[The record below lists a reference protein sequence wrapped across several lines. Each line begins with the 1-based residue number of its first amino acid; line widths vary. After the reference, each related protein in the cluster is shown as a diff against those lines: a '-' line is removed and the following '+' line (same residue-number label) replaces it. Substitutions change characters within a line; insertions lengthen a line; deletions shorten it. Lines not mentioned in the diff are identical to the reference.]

1 MIRHLP
7 PRALALAALLVW
19 APLPFGSVAP
29 FPATLLLVA
38 TLGALIL
45 AVWTVPEPGEPDP
58 GLRPRGIFV
67 AAAAVAAIALLGG
80 LQSLPAPTVVT
91 RFFAP
96 ESVRLA
102 RQTTDLT
109 GGLAGHPDA
118 GHPDAGHPNGAAD
131 GAVAGSD
138 GSDGPDGSDGS
149 SRSHRSAARA
159 DAAGISTP
167 LSLAPEASRSAA
179 LDWLL
184 PAAAFLAAARIGSSR
199 RVRRAL
205 GGALLVAA
213 TVQIVIGVAL
223 WISRS
228 DTLWG
233 LVLGASVSRVRGS
246 FINPDHTALFLEI
259 ALAVAFAWLWWAAR
273 RTFLDAEHAEDRL
286 LRVGPPALA
295 FLLVFAGL
303 VLTGSRAALAAALV
317 AMAVQ
322 GAVVGSR
329 RGRRWL
335 LAVGLAVGLAGIVAL
350 LALGA
355 EGTFARLSLTSVDE
369 VTGGVRVEAAG
380 ATFDLFRRFP
390 LTGSG
395 LGSFQAA
402 FPLVQRP
409 TTPGLWRHAHSDW
422 IELLATTGMLGA
434 AILAIGLFF
443 YGRRLHQVIVH
454 GERSEG
460 RAAGLAALGALVA
473 VGLHSC
479 VDFGLTMPAN
489 AFALAVV
496 TGAAAATRLE
506 K

>member
-1 MIRHLP
+1 MIRHVP
-7 PRALALAALLVW
+7 PRAVPLAALLLW
-19 APLPFGSVAP
+19 APLPFASVAP

-45 AVWTVPEPGEPDP
+45 AVWTTPGRSEPGSEH
-58 GLRPRGIFV
+58 LPRGVFV
-67 AAAAVAAIALLGG
+67 VAGAVAAIALLGG
-80 LQSLPAPTVVT
+80 LQSLPAPLAFT
-91 RFFAP
+91 RLVAP

-102 RQTTDLT
+102 RQAADLAG
-109 GGLAGHPDA
+109 GGLARQPTATADA
-118 GHPDAGHPNGAAD
+118 ANAAN
-131 GAVAGSD
+131 AGSER
-138 GSDGPDGSDGS
+138 SDNS
-149 SRSHRSAARA
+149 SRSAAPA
-159 DAAGISTP
+159 DSAGISTP
-167 LSLAPEASRSAA
+167 LSLAPEASRAA
-179 LDWLL
+179 AFDWLL
-184 PAAAFLAAARIGSSR
+184 PAAAFLAAARIGSSF

-205 GGALLVAA
+205 GGALLAAA
-213 TVQIVIGVAL
+213 TLQIAIGVAL

-233 LVLGASVSRVRGS
+233 VVFRPAGSRVRGS
-246 FINPDHTALFLEI
+246 FVNPDHLALLLEI

-273 RTFLDAEHAEDRL
+273 RTLRDDEHAEDRL

-295 FLLVFAGL
+295 FLLLFAGL
-303 VLTGSRAALAAALV
+303 VLTGSRAAVAAILV

-335 LAVGLAVGLAGIVAL
+335 LAVGLAVGLVGCVAL

-355 EGTFARLSLTSVDE
+355 EGAFSRLSLTSVDE
-369 VTGGVRVEAAG
+369 VTGGERVAVAG
-380 ATFDLFRRFP
+380 ATFDLFLRFP
-390 LTGSG
+390 VTGSG

-402 FPLVQRP
+402 FPLVQP
-409 TTPGLWRHAHSDW
+409 TTTTRGLWRHAHSDW

-434 AILAIGLFF
+434 AIFATGLFF
-443 YGRRLHQVIVH
+443 YGRRLRQVIVH
-454 GERSEG
+454 GARSES

-479 VDFGLTMPAN
+479 FDFGLTMPAN

-506 K
+506 KGRETSG